1 MMWFLEAGAFLSFL
15 IGSFLPLPR
24 EGLQSIL
31 LRPLDQMLVGGH
43 WAGLGSRFMDLDLR
57 KRQVMCR
64 QVMGKEERRGDEQVC
79 RGVGRK
85 EEEKFLKAG
94 GCVEKRWV
102 EQDPRFMSG
111 EGEKKQK

>member
-1 MMWFLEAGAFLSFL
+1 
-15 IGSFLPLPR
+15 
-24 EGLQSIL
+24 
-31 LRPLDQMLVGGH
+31 
-43 WAGLGSRFMDLDLR
+43 
-57 KRQVMCR
+57 MCR

-111 EGEKKQK
+111 EGEKQK

>member
-1 MMWFLEAGAFLSFL
+1 M
-15 IGSFLPLPR
+15 
-24 EGLQSIL
+24 
-31 LRPLDQMLVGGH
+31 
-43 WAGLGSRFMDLDLR
+43 GSRITDLDLR

-79 RGVGRK
+79 GVGRK

-94 GCVEKRWV
+94 GCVEKRRV

-111 EGEKKQK
+111 EEEKKQKSEKCLYKLEESFSLLGQGIGANLSRSNWDWVRSGQGQVPGMEF

>member
-24 EGLQSIL
+24 EG

-111 EGEKKQK
+111 EGEKQK

>member
-24 EGLQSIL
+24 EGL
-31 LRPLDQMLVGGH
+31 RPLDQM
-43 WAGLGSRFMDLDLR
+43 SRFMDLDLR

-111 EGEKKQK
+111 EGEKQK

>member
-24 EGLQSIL
+24 EC

-43 WAGLGSRFMDLDLR
+43 WVGLGSRFMDLDLR

-85 EEEKFLKAG
+85 EEEKFWKAG

-111 EGEKKQK
+111 EGEKQK